1 MMNLTVLNPRLLSV
15 VVLLSFQL
23 IACSGSMYQKTPYE
37 DDPRLLPAL
46 IPASELAPVI
56 SDTGKTYSL
65 NAVYFD
71 FDRATLRPQA
81 SAQLDEI
88 VLAIQREST
97 TRSLSIAGHADNVG
111 TEPYNQELSEAR
123 AYTVKEALIQ
133 RGIAEERIIRVE
145 GFGELQPAAAN
156 ATKNGRQ
163 QNRRVEITLLN

>member
-1 MMNLTVLNPRLLSV
+1 MSLIVLNLRLVSLA
-15 VVLLSFQL
+15 LLFSMSL
-23 IACSGSMYQKTPYE
+23 VACSTYQKTPYE

-46 IPASELAPVI
+46 IPASELAPVVT
-56 SDTGKTYSL
+56 DLGKTYSL

-81 SAQLDEI
+81 AAQLDEI

-97 TRSLSIAGHADNVG
+97 TRSISIAGHADNVG
-111 TEPYNQELSEAR
+111 SEPYNQELSEAR

-133 RGIAEERIIRVE
+133 RGIAEERIIQVE
-145 GFGELQPAAAN
+145 GFGELQPAADN
-156 ATKNGRQ
+156 VTKTGRQ